1 MSSQSSLSS
10 STKASNPQNSW
21 LAAWYGSRRWTLWL
35 LPVMWLFIVLSAL
48 RRFFMLRYQQ
58 KRLPTP
64 VVVVGNISVGG
75 TGKTPLIIAMV
86 KWLKQQGY
94 TPGVIS
100 RGYGGKASE
109 YPYLLTA
116 ESTAAESGDEPLA
129 IFQQTGAAIVV
140 GSDRIAS
147 GKVLEDQGCDILLS
161 DDGLQHYRL
170 GRDIEIAVVD
180 GIRGVGNGWRLPVGP
195 LRETASRLKT
205 VDWVVVNS
213 PVEKFALPV
222 IDSETIFYTSMQIK
236 PGELIQLK
244 TGNIISRA
252 ELPDNINAV
261 AGIGNPE
268 RFANTLRELGFVPHL
283 HAFPDHFAFTAG
295 DLDFQNSMPVIMTEK
310 DAVKCR
316 SFAQD
321 NWFYLPVS
329 AELPDAFWQAF
340 GQKLERVSAQQK
352 SRFPLR

>member
-1 MSSQSSLSS
+1 MSFQSS
-10 STKASNPQNSW
+10 STSSTDKSNLQDSW
-21 LAAWYGSRRWTLWL
+21 LDAWYGARRWTLWL
-35 LPVMWLFIVLSAL
+35 LPVMWLFIALSTL
-48 RRFFMLRYQQ
+48 RRFFILRYQQ

-75 TGKTPLIIAMV
+75 TGKTPLIIAIV
-86 KWLKQQGY
+86 KWLQQQGY
-94 TPGVIS
+94 NPGVVS
-100 RGYGGKASE
+100 RGYGGKAPE

-116 ESTAAESGDEPLA
+116 QSTAAESGDEPLA
-129 IFQQTGAAIVV
+129 IFQKTGAAIVV

-195 LRETASRLKT
+195 LREPASRLKT

-213 PVEKFALPV
+213 PAENFALPV
-222 IDSETIFYTSMQIK
+222 IDGETIFYASMQIK

-244 TGNIISRA
+244 TGNIISRT
-252 ELPDNINAV
+252 ELPDTINAV

-268 RFANTLRELGFVPHL
+268 RFVNTLRELNFVPHL
-283 HAFPDHFAFTAG
+283 QAFPDHFSFTFS
-295 DLDFQNSMPVIMTEK
+295 DLDFKNSMPVVMTEK

-321 NWFYLPVS
+321 NWFYLPVT
-329 AELPDAFWQAF
+329 AELPASFWQAF

>member
-1 MSSQSSLSS
+1 MSSQSPSTS
-10 STKASNPQNSW
+10 STTKTNSQDTW
-21 LAAWYGSRRWTLWL
+21 LDAWYGTRRWTLWL
-35 LPVMWLFIVLSAL
+35 LPVMWLFVALSGL
-48 RRFFMLRYQQ
+48 RRFLLLRYKQ

-86 KWLKQQGY
+86 KWLQQRGY

-100 RGYGGKASE
+100 RGYGGKATQ
-109 YPYLLTA
+109 YPCLLDAQTTA
-116 ESTAAESGDEPLA
+116 IEAGDEPLA
-129 IFQQTGAAIVV
+129 IFQQTGVAVVV

-147 GKVLEDQGCDILLS
+147 GKLLEDQGCDILLS

-180 GIRGVGNGWRLPVGP
+180 GLRGLGNGWRLPVGP
-195 LRETASRLKT
+195 LREPASRLKT

-213 PVEKFALPV
+213 PAENFILPAPGG
-222 IDSETIFYTSMQIK
+222 DPFFYVPMQIR
-236 PGELIQLK
+236 PSELIQLK
-244 TGNIISRA
+244 TGNRISRS
-252 ELPDNINAV
+252 ELPDDINAV

-268 RFANTLRELGFVPHL
+268 RFANTLRELGFVPQL
-283 HAFPDHFAFTAG
+283 HGFPDHFAFSVN
-295 DLDFQNSMPVIMTEK
+295 DLDFKNSLPVIMTEK

-316 SFAQD
+316 GFAQD
-321 NWFYLPVS
+321 NWFYLPVN
-329 AELPDAFWQAF
+329 AELPDSFWQAF
-340 GQKLERVSAQQK
+340 EQKLERASAQQK